1 MNSDYS
7 RDTGSTSINTR
18 VPPSFFPSRCS
29 RSAVNIRWSVDLR
42 YQDGR
47 RPVKSAREPGFLA
60 RSRQRPE
67 EVVTTLAGYLRIREA
82 AAAYARTPGIRL

>member
-1 MNSDYS
+1 MD
-7 RDTGSTSINTR
+7 I
-18 VPPSFFPSRCS
+18 
-29 RSAVNIRWSVDLR
+29 R

-60 RSRQRPE
+60 RSRQRPD
-67 EVVTTLAGYLRIREA
+67 EVVTTLDGYLRIREA